1 MKTRLIVP
9 IAVIAVLALAAVV
22 AILIVKHGARDRILD
37 GPGMVNEDVFDFSGT
52 YLSRV
57 YYWHGAS
64 SLGDSTSLELT
75 ICPGEED
82 RPVVT
87 VNYRDLPAVGEK
99 ETEKTV
105 HLTSN
110 VIRGVEEIID
120 RCGMKEWVDLPPAE
134 EFALDAPTTSLTIA
148 YSDGTSVTIGSDDE
162 LPEGG
167 YAAIREI
174 REYILRCA
182 GIEG

>member
-1 MKTRLIVP
+1 MKTKLIVLF
-9 IAVIAVLALAAVV
+9 AVIAVFAAAAVITLV
-22 AILIVKHGARDRILD
+22 VLKQTARDRILD
-37 GPGMVNEDVFDFSGT
+37 GPGMVNEDSFDFSGT

-57 YYWHGAS
+57 YYWHGAG
-64 SLGDSTSLELT
+64 SLGDSTSVELT
-75 ICPGEED
+75 ICPGKED

-87 VNYRDLPAVGEK
+87 VNYCDRPAVGEK

-120 RCGMKEWVDLPPAE
+120 RWGMKEWVDLPPAE
-134 EFALDAPTTSLTIA
+134 EFALDAPTTSLTVT

-167 YAAIREI
+167 SAAIFEI
-174 REYILRCA
+174 RDYILRCA
-182 GIEG
+182 GIGE

>member
-1 MKTRLIVP
+1 MKTKMIVP
-9 IAVIAVLALAAVV
+9 IVVILVFALAAVITV
-22 AILIVKHGARDRILD
+22 LILKHGARDRILD

-57 YYWHGAS
+57 YYWHGAGE
-64 SLGDSTSLELT
+64 LGDSTSLELT
-75 ICPGEED
+75 ICPDEEE

-87 VNYRDLPAVGEK
+87 VNYRDLPAAGEE

-120 RCGMKEWVDLPPAE
+120 RYGMKEWTDLPPAE
-134 EFALDAPTTSLTIA
+134 VFALDGPTTSLSYE

-182 GIEG
+182 GIEE